1 MQGNLQVRF
10 GERGRGIHNEES
22 LYRRSRLYSTR
33 WRTHKQRTTRV
44 GVGFLLKR
52 FTAWCKEN
60 RHRRLPVL
68 GQRLNATL
76 RGYDNDY
83 GPGICLIG
91 AKEGEHP

>member
-1 MQGNLQVRF
+1 
-10 GERGRGIHNEES
+10 
-22 LYRRSRLYSTR
+22 
-33 WRTHKQRTTRV
+33 
-44 GVGFLLKR
+44 VGFLLKR
-52 FTAWCKEN
+52 FTAWYKEN

-91 AKEGEHP
+91 TKEGEHP